1 MASPVKKLE
10 SEVDEMLELYDFGEK
25 LHSYEDVHGGRS
37 LNENQRRQE
46 MVAFN
51 NQVGT
56 AGAILQGASIW
67 GIAALYLYSRK
78 GAVNPID
85 LSKLRACGWTSA
97 SFFMGGTTFGCMY
110 NMTKEKFRLDAAAQ
124 NV

>member
-1 MASPVKKLE
+1 MASPIKKLE
-10 SEVDEMLELYDFGEK
+10 SEIDEILELYDFGEK

-51 NQVGT
+51 SNVGT
-56 AGAILQGASIW
+56 AGAILSGASMW
-67 GIAALYLYSRK
+67 GFAALYLYSRR
-78 GAVNPID
+78 GAANPID

-110 NMTKEKFRLDAAAQ
+110 NMQKEKFRLDAAA
-124 NV
+124 

>member
-1 MASPVKKLE
+1 
-10 SEVDEMLELYDFGEK
+10 MLEMYDFGEK

-51 NQVGT
+51 GNVGT
-56 AGAILQGASIW
+56 AGSILSGASMW
-67 GIAALYLYSRK
+67 GIAALYLYSRR
-78 GAVNPID
+78 GAVNPVD

-97 SFFMGGTTFGCMY
+97 SVFMGGTTYGCMH
-110 NMTKEKFRLDAAAQ
+110 NMTKEKFRLDAAS
-124 NV
+124 